1 MTSSFFKRIGI
12 VGRFDRKNVADTL
25 DRLLQYLERRGVSV
39 TLDERSA
46 TSLQGVRFP
55 VSLLEDLGRS
65 SDLVI
70 ILGGDGTLLHAS
82 RVLAPQGVPL
92 IGINLGQLGFL
103 TDIPA
108 QSMEQMLG
116 QVLDGEYIEEKRAL
130 LSARIARKN
139 EEWVGGIQALNDVV
153 LTKGARGSMIDLE
166 VFVDGRFVY
175 NLRADGLIVAT
186 PTGSTA
192 YALSSGGPIVH
203 PGLGALLLVPICP
216 HTLSNRPVVLSDS
229 SQVEVILKKG
239 EGAFVNFD
247 VQEQMMLSPGDRMT
261 VGLAGNSVRLL
272 HPPGH
277 NYFAML
283 REKLRWGTQL

>member
-1 MTSSFFKRIGI
+1 MTSSFERIGI
-12 VGRFDRKNVADTL
+12 VGRFDRRNVADTL

-46 TSLQGVRFP
+46 TSLQNVRFP
-55 VSLLEDLGRS
+55 VAPLDDLGRN
-65 SDLVI
+65 SDLVV

-82 RVLAPQGVPL
+82 RILAPQGVPL

-153 LTKGARGSMIDLE
+153 LTKGERGSMIDLE
-166 VFVDGRFVY
+166 VFVDGQFVY

-216 HTLSNRPVVLSDS
+216 HTLSNRPVVLSDR
-229 SQVEVILKKG
+229 SQVEVILRKG

-247 VQEQMMLSPGDRMT
+247 VQDQMMLSPGDCMT

-272 HPPGH
+272 HPSGH